1 MSSVKGKWIVITVI
15 LFSLFSGGQGLGGL
29 IAPTSYQGSQTT
41 QQTGSKASD
50 EEAVFVSKVLA
61 STEEY

>member
-1 MSSVKGKWIVITVI
+1 MIAFI

-50 EEAVFVSKVLA
+50 EEAVFVSKFLA